1 MRQHVSYANV
11 MATIAVFIALG
22 GSSYAAV
29 KITGKSVKNGTLTGI
44 DVKNGSLLAKD
55 FRAGQLPAGAQGP
68 KGDPGA
74 PGQPGANGQP
84 GDKGEPGEKG
94 EKGETGTVDTSQFYD
109 KSTSDGRFLGLGAK
123 AADADQLDGIDSSG
137 FVQGKGKLYFNRKT
151 FSVSSGNTVLAV
163 PGWGSFLAAGNA
175 TSTHTHQHL
184 FRNDSGEALSVYT
197 DTGGGDPTTGVLDD
211 GQARATPIQGADL
224 VHWFIVRRVDQDTRV
239 LEATVGT
246 ADMGSVFEVTVK
258 AIAMP

>member
-1 MRQHVSYANV
+1 LRQHVSCANV

-22 GSSYAAV
+22 GSSYAAIKV
-29 KITGKSVKNGTLTGI
+29 TGKNVKNGTLTGV

-55 FRAGQLPAGAQGP
+55 FGAGQLPAGAQGP

-74 PGQPGANGQP
+74 PGAQGQPGA
-84 GDKGEPGEKG
+84 KGEPGEQG
-94 EKGETGTVDTSQFYD
+94 
-109 KSTSDGRFLGLGAK
+109 
-123 AADADQLDGIDSSG
+123 DGIDSSG
-137 FVQGKGKLYFNRKT
+137 FIQGKGKLYFNRKT
-151 FSVSSGNTVLAV
+151 FSVASGNTVLAV
-163 PGWGSFLAAGNA
+163 PGWGTFLAAGNA

-184 FRNDSGEALSVYT
+184 FRNDSGEALSVYS
-197 DTGGGDPTTGVLDD
+197 DMGGGDPTTGVLDD
-211 GQARATPIQGADL
+211 GQARATPTQGADL
-224 VHWFIVRRVDQDTRV
+224 VHWFIVRRLDQDTQV